1 MTLTKDEL
9 LKAIETKSD
18 QLNADDFIAG
28 PRVFEI
34 AGVSAN
40 ATGDGTQPWNV
51 RLAGQSRFYRPNKGF
66 RRGLV
71 KALGEDC
78 ASWVGKKIELYTDPS
93 VTFGNEVTG
102 GIKIGALSGIEDPVT
117 IDLLVKRRRV
127 KHTIR
132 PLSEQDGAPGSPPV
146 KAAPA
151 GGGVSAPPPASNRKP
166 QIPVCN
172 GNGEL
177 AMHCDTVQGWC
188 ALVEKLLTASDQDP
202 FEVWNANSPT
212 HTKLVQSAKSE
223 DNKASLQKLAET
235 AEAAINGK

>member
-132 PLSEQDGAPGSPPV
+132 PLSEQDGAPGSPPRRQRRLV
-146 KAAPA
+146 AGCRPRHQHPIESRKSRSVTQTARLERTARRCKA
-151 GGGVSAPPPASNRKP
+151 G
-166 QIPVCN
+166 
-172 GNGEL
+172 
-177 AMHCDTVQGWC
+177 
-188 ALVEKLLTASDQDP
+188 ALSSK
-202 FEVWNANSPT
+202 NS
-212 HTKLVQSAKSE
+212 
-223 DNKASLQKLAET
+223 
-235 AEAAINGK
+235 